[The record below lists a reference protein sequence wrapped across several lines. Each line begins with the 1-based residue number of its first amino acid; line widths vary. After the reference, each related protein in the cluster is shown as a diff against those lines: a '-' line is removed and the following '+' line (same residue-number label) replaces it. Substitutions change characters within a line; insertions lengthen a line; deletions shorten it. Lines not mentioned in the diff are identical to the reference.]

1 MSETQKDITRHFVKS
16 VAGVSETLTCINQGA
31 VIDGD
36 IVEDR
41 LIIDKDVVVNGN
53 VVVTGEA
60 TIKRGATIHG
70 DVIAD
75 RLTIIDGVSV
85 YGDVMVREVRVF
97 RKKRPRHEHMY
108 PRRSFRDALRTNSIT
123 IVGQLMFEE
132 ANVYH
137 LVKFFPKKVPE
148 REEAE

>member
-1 MSETQKDITRHFVKS
+1 M
-16 VAGVSETLTCINQGA
+16 GA

-53 VVVTGEA
+53 VVVTKDA
-60 TIKRGATIHG
+60 IIKRGVAIHG

-75 RLTIIDGVSV
+75 SLTIIGSVSI
-85 YGDVMVREVRVF
+85 YGDVIVREVRVF

-108 PRRSFRDALRTNSIT
+108 PRRSFRDALRTSNIT

-137 LVKFFPKKVPE
+137 LVKFFPKRTPE